1 MKTIAVATDLT
12 PNGNRAAHFAIQ
24 LAHAQHADLIL
35 VHAVPLWSLNPAEA
49 GGGFQL
55 SVQATHD
62 DSQRALQHLADDVR
76 ECYGSEMTIRCLTRQ
91 GHPIP
96 AILEVARAEHIDL
109 LIMSTVGSV
118 PQRAQGMGSVASD
131 MVPKTHVP
139 LLLVPPST
147 DYAAINNVVLGID
160 LDLPPDAVV
169 FDSVLHY
176 ARQFGCTVD
185 VLCIHDHP
193 TDITVQHRA
202 KHIRHLMATIPH
214 TLTIL
219 PGSDVHDLLLTFAH
233 QNKADL
239 IMMLPQSHN
248 WFRQIFVD
256 GETQRMARLT
266 DIPLLA
272 IV

>member
-12 PNGNRAAHFAIQ
+12 PNGNQAAHFAIQ
-24 LAHAQHADLIL
+24 LAHAQQADLLLIN
-35 VHAVPLWSLNPAEA
+35 VFHFWPLNPAET
-49 GGGFQL
+49 GGDFSL
-55 SVQATHD
+55 SADAMHD
-62 DSQRALQHLADDVR
+62 DSQRALKHLASELHGR
-76 ECYGSEMTIRCLTRQ
+76 YGSEVAIRCLTRQ

-96 AILEVARAEHIDL
+96 AILETAQAEHVDL
-109 LIMSTVGSV
+109 LVMSTVGSA
-118 PQRAQGMGSVASD
+118 PQSAQIMGSVASD

-147 DYAAINNVVLGID
+147 EYSAINNVVLGID

-169 FDSVLHY
+169 FDTTLNF
-176 ARQFGCTVD
+176 ARQFGCAVD
-185 VLCIHDHP
+185 VLCIHDNP
-193 TDITVQHRA
+193 SDTEVQHRA
-202 KHIRHLMATIPH
+202 EHIRHLMATVPH

-219 PGSDVHDLLLTFAH
+219 PGSEVYDLLLTFAH
-233 QNKADL
+233 RNKADL
-239 IMMLPQSHN
+239 IMMLPQAHN

-256 GETQRMARLT
+256 GETQRIARLT

>member
-12 PNGNRAAHFAIQ
+12 PNGNQAAYFAIQ
-24 LAHAQHADLIL
+24 LAHAQLADLIL
-35 VHAVPLWSLNPAEA
+35 INVFHFWPLNPAET
-49 GGGFQL
+49 GGDFPL
-55 SVQATHD
+55 SAQAMHD
-62 DSQRALQHLADDVR
+62 ESQRALNHLANEVR
-76 ECYGSEMTIRCLTRQ
+76 ERYGSEMAIRCLTRQ

-96 AILEVARAEHIDL
+96 AILEVAQAEHVDL
-109 LIMSTVGSV
+109 LIMSTVGSA
-118 PQRAQGMGSVASD
+118 PQSAQLMGSVASD

-147 DYAAINNVVLGID
+147 EYAAIDNVVLGID

-169 FDSVLHY
+169 FDTALHF
-176 ARQFGCTVD
+176 ARQFGCAVD
-185 VLCIHDHP
+185 VLCIHDNP
-193 TDITVQHRA
+193 ADKDVRHRA
-202 KHIRHLMATIPH
+202 EHIRHLMDTVPH

-219 PGSDVHDLLLTFAH
+219 PGSEVYDLLLTFAH
-233 QNKADL
+233 RNKADL
-239 IMMLPQSHN
+239 IMMLPQAHN

>member
-12 PNGNRAAHFAIQ
+12 PNGNKAAHFAIQ
-24 LAHAQHADLIL
+24 LAHAQQADLLLI
-35 VHAVPLWSLNPAEA
+35 HAFHFWPLNPAET
-49 GGGFQL
+49 GMDFSL
-55 SVQATHD
+55 SVQAMHD
-62 DSQRALQHLADDVR
+62 DSQRALQHLANDVR
-76 ECYGSEMTIRCLTRQ
+76 ERYGSEMPIRCLTRQ
-91 GHPIP
+91 GYPIP
-96 AILEVARAEHIDL
+96 VILETAQAEHVDL
-109 LIMSTVGSV
+109 LIMSTVGSA
-118 PQRAQGMGSVASD
+118 PQSAQIMGSVASD
-131 MVPKTHVP
+131 MVPETNVP

-147 DYAAINNVVLGID
+147 EYAAINNVVLGID

-169 FDSVLHY
+169 FDTALHF
-176 ARQFGCTVD
+176 ARQFGCAVD

-193 TDITVQHRA
+193 ADAAVQHRA
-202 KHIRHLMATIPH
+202 NHIRHLMASVPH

-219 PGSDVHDLLLTFAH
+219 PGSDVYDLLLTFAH